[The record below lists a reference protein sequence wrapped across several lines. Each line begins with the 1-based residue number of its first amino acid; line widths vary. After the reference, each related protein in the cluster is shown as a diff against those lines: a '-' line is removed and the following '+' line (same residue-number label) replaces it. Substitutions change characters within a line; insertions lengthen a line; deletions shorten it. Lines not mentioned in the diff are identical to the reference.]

1 MPHYVLLV
9 NFTDDGLRRVTEMP
23 TRAQPIQQQL
33 LQLGIRVHSQ
43 FFTLGQYDL
52 VMVVEAPSQEA
63 VLKLSLSQA
72 VQGYARAETL
82 PAFTFSEFN
91 RVVSELE

>member
-9 NFTDDGLRRVTEMP
+9 NFTDEGLRRVAEMP

-33 LQLGIRVHSQ
+33 MQLGIRVHSQ

-52 VMVVEAPSQEA
+52 VMVVEAPNQDA

-82 PAFTFSEFN
+82 PAFTFTEFN
-91 RVVSELE
+91 RVISELE

>member
-9 NFTDDGLRRVTEMP
+9 NFTDEGLRRVTDMP
-23 TRAQPIQQQL
+23 SRAQPIQQTL

-52 VMVVEAPSQEA
+52 VMVVEAPNQEA

-72 VQGYARAETL
+72 LQGYARAETL

-91 RVVSELE
+91 RVINELQ

>member
-1 MPHYVLLV
+1 M
-9 NFTDDGLRRVTEMP
+9 DGAVPGRVTEMP
-23 TRAQPIQQQL
+23 ARAQPIQQQL
-33 LQLGIRVHSQ
+33 MQLGIRVHSQ

-52 VMVVEAPSQEA
+52 VMVVEAPNQDA

-72 VQGYARAETL
+72 ALGYARAETL

-91 RVVSELE
+91 RAISELG